1 MEETNRIILNYFQND
16 ITKIDLLN
24 MFYDIGEFISR
35 NNIDLKELELYLK
48 KIYGISI
55 VFTKRNFKNMIKL
68 CNNYK
73 KNDLIKLQ
81 QYDWFKVIQM
91 LNNKKINSYENDY
104 CLIELNEIKKRI
116 NML

>member
-1 MEETNRIILNYFQND
+1 
-16 ITKIDLLN
+16 
-24 MFYDIGEFISR
+24 
-35 NNIDLKELELYLK
+35 
-48 KIYGISI
+48 
-55 VFTKRNFKNMIKL
+55 MIKL

-81 QYDWFKVIQM
+81 QYDWFKVIKM
-91 LNNKKINSYENDY
+91 LNNKKINNYENDY